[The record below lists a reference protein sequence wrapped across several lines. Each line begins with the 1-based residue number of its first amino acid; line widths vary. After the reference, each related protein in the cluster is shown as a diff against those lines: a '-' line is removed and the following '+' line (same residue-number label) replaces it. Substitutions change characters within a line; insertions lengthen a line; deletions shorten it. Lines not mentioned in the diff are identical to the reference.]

1 MKWDTLLSV
10 QRFGREST
18 PTPVTFDQGRTE
30 NQRDFDRI
38 VYSSAFRRLQ
48 DKTQV
53 FPLANTD
60 YIRTRLTHSLEV
72 SSLGR
77 SLGWLVGTGLNS
89 DYGSVV
95 NPKQISDI
103 VATACIA
110 HDIGNPPFGHSGE
123 EAISD
128 WFRRQKA
135 GGIKFFDNLSDSQ
148 AADFLNFEGNAQ
160 GFRILTRLQMPAN
173 PGMELT
179 YSTLSSYIKYPCGV
193 LEGNKGK
200 VGPLSRKKYGCFS
213 SEMDLL
219 HKIANTTGLEQH
231 TGLHDAYK
239 RHPLVFL
246 VEAADDICYHIIDL
260 EDAFHQNL
268 VSLNEI
274 IEYLAPIVEDD
285 AAIAKSFKE
294 DKEKVEYLRAR
305 AINRLMAH
313 CVEVFIVNA
322 ENILNGTFESALVDC
337 IPTVNAVKSL
347 GNFEKQKIYPSPE
360 ILEIEYAGFNVVGY
374 ILDEILLKTDY
385 LEKQESKKC
394 KSLLGIFPC
403 LMGID
408 MDVYSRIQR
417 VTDWISGMSDS
428 YAVSVYQRLNGSRL
442 RGL

>member
-1 MKWDTLLSV
+1 MKWETLLSV
-10 QRFGREST
+10 LRLGRETT
-18 PTPVTFDQGRTE
+18 PTPVTSDQGRTE

-77 SLGWLVGTGLNS
+77 SLGWLVGNRLAS
-89 DYGSVV
+89 YYGSVV
-95 NPKQISDI
+95 DPKQISDI

-128 WFRRQKA
+128 WFRRQKEGKA
-135 GGIKFFDNLSDSQ
+135 NFFDNLSDNQ

-160 GFRILTRLQMPAN
+160 GFRILTKLQMPAN

-179 YSTLSSYIKYPCGV
+179 YSTLSSYLKYPCGV
-193 LEGNKGK
+193 LDGNKGK
-200 VGPLSRKKYGCFS
+200 QGPLSRKKYGCFS
-213 SEMDLL
+213 SEITLL
-219 HKIANTTGLEQH
+219 HKIANTTGLEKH
-231 TGLHDAYK
+231 EDFFDAYK

-260 EDAFHQNL
+260 EDAFHQKIVGLKEVINF
-268 VSLNEI
+268 
-274 IEYLAPIVEDD
+274 LAPIVEDD
-285 AAIAKSFKE
+285 EAMAKSFKE

-305 AINRLMAH
+305 AINRLMTY
-313 CVEVFIVNA
+313 CVDVFADNC
-322 ENILNGTFESALVDC
+322 ENILDGTFEKALIDC
-337 IPTVNAVKSL
+337 IPSVDAVKAL
-347 GNFEKQKIYPSPE
+347 NQFEKKTIYPSAE

-385 LEKQESKKC
+385 LEKQASKKC
-394 KSLLGIFPC
+394 QSLLGIFPC
-403 LMGID
+403 LIGND

-428 YAVSVYQRLNGSRL
+428 YAVSVYQRLSGSRL
-442 RGL
+442 SGL